1 MLFLGPYDLG
11 HALGLP
17 PGPESPEMQTT
28 AEGVAAA
35 ARAAGKAAAVFLGD
49 PGLAPR
55 YRDLGFTLIAS
66 GSAGGAAGRRL
77 RRAAGGA
84 AGMTRAVLL
93 LVRVGLPAAI
103 TAAGVVLIVNGAGE
117 NEQGAGVALI
127 GCAVMVVLFNLFLRL
142 GWRDQRDREREEEA
156 REHFDR
162 TGHWPDES

>member
-1 MLFLGPYDLG
+1 
-11 HALGLP
+11 
-17 PGPESPEMQTT
+17 
-28 AEGVAAA
+28 V
-35 ARAAGKAAAVFLGD
+35 
-49 PGLAPR
+49 
-55 YRDLGFTLIAS
+55 
-66 GSAGGAAGRRL
+66 
-77 RRAAGGA
+77 
-84 AGMTRAVLL
+84 TRAVLL

-162 TGHWPDES
+162 TGDWPDES